1 MENFFTEY
9 GSVSENFLGTRKKNQ
24 SDSIHAM
31 IVLNLTPDSFSD
43 GGSIQSPADLEDKY
57 NSLLREEKQ
66 VFDIGAQSTAPNN
79 PPITKEEEIKRFKTL
94 FYPFVEKLGVEFE
107 GNFSIDTYRGEVFS
121 EVYQFVRELSPKTHL
136 IWNDVS
142 GVMDDE
148 CIDTLKKCPDAEY
161 VFCHTTIKDR
171 SLTNDHMDQVME
183 ERPEDVARE
192 LMNYFKGS
200 ELTLAKHDIGE
211 RTYFDPCFG
220 FSKNKEQ
227 NLRLLRDLPWLVK
240 KFQAERKWVIGI
252 SKKSFLQDAV
262 KDTEYLHT
270 VLLANW
276 LRELGKRNILFR
288 IHSPTVLEVAKKSAE
303 ILY

>member
-9 GSVSENFLGTRKKNQ
+9 GSVSESFLGTRKTNQ
-24 SDSIHAM
+24 SDTIHPM
-31 IVLNLTPDSFSD
+31 VVLNITPDSFSD
-43 GGSIQSPADLEDKY
+43 GGKIQSPSDLEAKF
-57 NSLLREEKQ
+57 NSFLSEEKQ
-66 VFDIGAQSTAPNN
+66 VFDIGAQSTAPTNSS
-79 PPITKEEEIKRFKTL
+79 ITKEEELSRFKTI
-94 FYPFVEKLGVEFE
+94 FFPFVEKLGVDFE

-121 EVYQFVRELSPKTHL
+121 EVYQFVKEICPKINI

-148 CIDTLKKCPDAEY
+148 CIDTLKKCTDAEY
-161 VFCHTTIKDR
+161 VFCHTTTKDR
-171 SLTNDHMDQVME
+171 AHANNHMDQVMD

-220 FSKNKEQ
+220 FSKTKEQ
-227 NLRLLRDLPWLVK
+227 NLRLLRDLSWLVK

-252 SKKSFLQDAV
+252 SKKSFLEDAV

-270 VLLANW
+270 VIISNW

-288 IHSPTVLEVAKKSAE
+288 VHSPTVLEVAKKSAE
-303 ILY
+303 LLF